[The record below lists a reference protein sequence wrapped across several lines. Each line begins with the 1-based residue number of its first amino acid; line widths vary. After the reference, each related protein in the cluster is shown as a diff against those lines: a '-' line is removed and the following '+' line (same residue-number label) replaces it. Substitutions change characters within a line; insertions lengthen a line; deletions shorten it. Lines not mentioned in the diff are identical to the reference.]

1 MSCPMATAAAPQSSN
16 LGGLPPGPPLP
27 ALLQSPLFARDPVGV
42 LRRCRARYGPVFT
55 LRFST
60 VGPVAVV
67 ADSSSVVELLGSDP
81 DYAHAGEA
89 RRSILPQ
96 ASPDSSF
103 GADEVKHAQA
113 RARLE

>member
-1 MSCPMATAAAPQSSN
+1 M
-16 LGGLPPGPPLP
+16 
-27 ALLQSPLFARDPVGV
+27 

-113 RARLE
+113 RHLSESEARLVAWQSYCQTLFMLSEFLYVG